1 PFSND
6 VYDVCDDD
14 EEAWIT
20 AGVNYYLEGINAMF
34 YLNFIHKMEPGH
46 MNKWDDDAGKWV
58 KKEREVDNDLV
69 QAQVQITF

>member
-1 PFSND
+1 
-6 VYDVCDDD
+6 
-14 EEAWIT
+14 
-20 AGVNYYLEGINAMF
+20 
-34 YLNFIHKMEPGH
+34 